1 MKNKNKI
8 LIKIISIAVIGLM
21 ILMPLSDSHNSN
33 KNINII
39 MPFTSSTTVTQNFT
53 FDGLPSNQLVV
64 IIYANNSY
72 LNLIP
77 ASDGYGLN
85 GNNLF
90 NDETVNSDGS
100 INVPVSMYIGNTS
113 YINSFAGKLDLAYT
127 SLPYLIPENIT
138 SDISDRTIGYPSP
151 NMLIN
156 SYMQFM
162 FFNVS
167 EYSNIEN
174 VIQNGTFNNPH
185 QFINLLAQYENPYIN
200 TPLQSN
206 FNSNYLIPINN
217 ISPIIYTVT
226 ITKIPSNYNL
236 TSINGI
242 YSYSY
247 SNGIFKGNMLQ
258 GTSGNVTF
266 SNSVNKKTFYF
277 YVTNSNITTNWN
289 STSYLI
295 PIHITTVINKADLS
309 YVYIIIMLIVMLVML
324 KYTNYIAMDITGFIL
339 FFIGFSLGFTYFNI
353 VSLTVLIFL
362 LSLYS
367 GLRLMGGNK

>member
-21 ILMPLSDSHNSN
+21 LLMPLSIHNY
-33 KNINII
+33 NIKTNNII
-39 MPFTSSTTVTQNFT
+39 PFTSSSNSTQNFT
-53 FDGLPSNQLVV
+53 FVNLPSNQLVL

-72 LNLIP
+72 LDLIP

-85 GNNLF
+85 NSNLF
-90 NDETVNSDGS
+90 CYETLNNNGS
-100 INVPVSMYIGNTS
+100 ISIPMSLYIGNTT
-113 YINSFAGKLDLAYT
+113 YINSFAGKLSITY
-127 SLPYLIPENIT
+127 SVLPLLVPENIT
-138 SDISDRTIGYPSP
+138 SNIGDRQFLVPTP
-151 NMLIN
+151 NEYKN
-156 SYMQFM
+156 SYVQFM
-162 FFNVS
+162 FFNDS
-167 EYSNIEN
+167 EYNNILN
-174 VIQNGTFNNPH
+174 VLRYGTFNNPH
-185 QFINLLAQYENPYIN
+185 QFINLLAQYENPYVS
-200 TPLQSN
+200 TPLQSG
-206 FNSNYLIPINN
+206 FHLNYLIPINN
-217 ISPIIYTVT
+217 VIPIVYTVT
-226 ITKIPSNYNL
+226 ITKIPSGYNI
-236 TSINGI
+236 TSINNI

-247 SNGIFKGNMLQ
+247 SNGIFKGDMLQ

-277 YVTNSNITTNWN
+277 YVTDSNITTNWN

-295 PIHITTVINKADLS
+295 PIHITTIINKADLS
-309 YVYIIIMLIVMLVML
+309 YVYIIIMFIVMLIML

>member
-21 ILMPLSDSHNSN
+21 LLMPLSDSHNSN

-226 ITKIPSNYNL
+226 ITKIPSGYNI
-236 TSINGI
+236 TSINNI

-289 STSYLI
+289 STTYLI
-295 PIHITTVINKADLS
+295 PVHITTIINKADLS

-339 FFIGFSLGFTYFNI
+339 FFIGFSLNFTYFNI

>member
-8 LIKIISIAVIGLM
+8 LIKIMAIAVIGLM
-21 ILMPLSDSHNSN
+21 LLMPLSDSHNSN

-289 STSYLI
+289 STTYLI
-295 PIHITTVINKADLS
+295 PVHITTIINKADLS

-339 FFIGFSLGFTYFNI
+339 FFIGFSLNFTYFNI

>member
-21 ILMPLSDSHNSN
+21 LLMPLSDSHNSN

-289 STSYLI
+289 STTYLI
-295 PIHITTVINKADLS
+295 PVHITTVINKADLS

-339 FFIGFSLGFTYFNI
+339 FFIGFSLNFTYFNI

>member
-21 ILMPLSDSHNSN
+21 LLMPLSDSHNSN

-138 SDISDRTIGYPSP
+138 SDISDRTMGYPSP

-277 YVTNSNITTNWN
+277 YVTDANITTNWN

-339 FFIGFSLGFTYFNI
+339 FFIGFSLNFTYFNI

>member
-1 MKNKNKI
+1 MKNKNRILLKI
-8 LIKIISIAVIGLM
+8 MAIAIIGLM
-21 ILMPLSDSHNSN
+21 ILMPFNDSHNSN
-33 KNINII
+33 KNTNII
-39 MPFTSSTTVTQNFT
+39 MPFTSSTAPTQNFT
-53 FDGLPSNQLVV
+53 FVNLPNNQLVL

-72 LNLIP
+72 LDLIP

-100 INVPVSMYIGNTS
+100 INVPVAMYIGNTS
-113 YINSFAGKLDLAYT
+113 FINSFAGKLDLAYT
-127 SLPYLIPENIT
+127 SFPYLIPENIT

-156 SYMQFM
+156 SYVQFM

-174 VIQNGTFNNPH
+174 VIQNGAFDNPH
-185 QFINLLAQYENPYIN
+185 QFENLLAQYENPYVN
-200 TPLQSN
+200 APLQSG
-206 FNSNYLIPINN
+206 FHSNYLIPINSF
-217 ISPIIYTVT
+217 IPTIYTVT
-226 ITKIPSNYNL
+226 ITKIPSGYNI
-236 TSINGI
+236 TSINNI

-247 SNGIFKGNMLQ
+247 NNGVFTGSMLK

-266 SNSVNKKTFYF
+266 SNNINKKTFYF
-277 YVTNSNITTNWN
+277 YVTDANITTTWN

-295 PIHITTVINKADLS
+295 PIHITTAINKADLS
-309 YVYIIIMLIVMLVML
+309 YVYIVIMLIVMMAML
-324 KYTNYIAMDITGFIL
+324 KYTNYIAMDISGFAL
-339 FFIGFSLGFTYFNI
+339 FFIGYALNFTYFNL

-367 GLRLMGGNK
+367 ALKIMGVNK

>member
-21 ILMPLSDSHNSN
+21 LLMPLSDSHNSN

-339 FFIGFSLGFTYFNI
+339 FFIGFSLNFTYFNI

-367 GLRLMGGNK
+367 GLKLMGGAK

>member
-277 YVTNSNITTNWN
+277 YVTDANITTNWN

-295 PIHITTVINKADLS
+295 PVHITTVINKADLS

>member
-21 ILMPLSDSHNSN
+21 LLMPLSDSHNSN

-339 FFIGFSLGFTYFNI
+339 FFIGFSLNFTYFNI

>member
-1 MKNKNKI
+1 MA
-8 LIKIISIAVIGLM
+8 IAVIGLM
-21 ILMPLSDSHNSN
+21 LLMPLSDSHNSN

-339 FFIGFSLGFTYFNI
+339 FFIGFSLNFTYFNI

-367 GLRLMGGNK
+367 GLKLMGGAK